1 MLFVGMFVVSGLGW
15 GGVSCSCGVVPAAQL
30 QDCSNAFSVLGTRSV
45 KLYDSDAIM
54 SPIRLVDMF

>member
-1 MLFVGMFVVSGLGW
+1 MLSVRMFLASELEW

-30 QDCSNAFSVLGTRSV
+30 QDCSDAFTVLSTWSV

-54 SPIRLVDMF
+54 LPIRLVDMF

>member
-1 MLFVGMFVVSGLGW
+1 MASGLGW
-15 GGVSCSCGVVPAAQL
+15 GGVSCSCRVVPAAQL